1 MYFYLSLIEANPVF
15 ASQLGGSSGHIA
27 VALSQNYPNLKLIVQ
42 DLPTVEQAFRAYVP
56 TELTS
61 RIAFHAH
68 DFFNPQP
75 VVADVY
81 FMKAVLHDWPDKYAI
96 KVLRA
101 LLPALRHG
109 ARVILCEN
117 CLPPKYNEKGD
128 KVMPLPVERMM
139 TSLDLQMLVALNSKE
154 RTVHEWK
161 NLLMQAD
168 KRFELVNV
176 ATFPGTAWG
185 LLEVVFRS

>member
-1 MYFYLSLIEANPVF
+1 M
-15 ASQLGGSSGHIA
+15 GGSSGHEA
-27 VALSQNYPNLKLIVQ
+27 VGLAQNFPNLKLVVQ

-56 TELTS
+56 AELTS
-61 RIAFHAH
+61 RITFQAH

-81 FMKAVLHDWPDKYAI
+81 FMKGVLLDWPDKYAI

-101 LLPALRHG
+101 LLPGLRHG
-109 ARVILCEN
+109 ARVILCET
-117 CLPPKYNEKGD
+117 CSPPKYNAKGD
-128 KVMPLPVERMM
+128 KVMPVPVERMM

-154 RTVHEWK
+154 RTIQEWK
-161 NLLMQAD
+161 SLLVQAD
-168 KRFELVNV
+168 ERFELANV

-185 LLEVVFRS
+185 LLEVVFRG